1 MSSHRL
7 LFVALAVGIVSLVN
21 VAQAAAADGEP
32 AGSDSAA
39 QAPASLPSTPE
50 APATPPA
57 VPAATPS
64 PTGGPPASTH
74 PEIAAPSRV
83 QGATTAAIVLSAEA
97 RSLPAGGRRVWR
109 VEGQTGWSAEP
120 QVLLVLASA
129 WRDGREW
136 VKLLLPI
143 RPDGS
148 AGWIPRNDV
157 RLVHTSYWITVD
169 KRQREVRVYRSGRL
183 VRSFSAV
190 IGKPATPTPTGLAA
204 IYEVDHQPDP
214 EGFLG
219 TWALPLTILSHALF
233 NFGGGPGR
241 IAIHG
246 RGGASLLDPLGSAR
260 SHGCI
265 RVDDTD
271 VGWLAATMRQGTPVE
286 ITG

>member
-1 MSSHRL
+1 VSSRRL
-7 LFVALAVGIVSLVN
+7 LCAALAVGITSLAIV
-21 VAQAAAADGEP
+21 
-32 AGSDSAA
+32 
-39 QAPASLPSTPE
+39 APAAGANGSPAPS
-50 APATPPA
+50 
-57 VPAATPS
+57 
-64 PTGGPPASTH
+64 ASGAH
-74 PEIAAPSRV
+74 PEIAPPSRTH
-83 QGATTAAIVLSAEA
+83 GATTAGIVVSTEA
-97 RSLPAGGRRVWR
+97 RSLPGGGRRVWR

-129 WRDGREW
+129 WRDNLEW
-136 VKLLLPI
+136 VKVLLPI

-148 AGWIPRNDV
+148 TGWIPRNDV
-157 RLVHTSYWITVD
+157 RLAHTSYWIAVD
-169 KRQREVRVYRSGRL
+169 KRRRMVRVYRSGSL
-183 VRSFSAV
+183 VRSFQAV

-204 IYEVDHQPDP
+204 VYEVDRQPDP

-271 VGWLAATMRQGTPVE
+271 VGWLAATIRQGTPVE
-286 ITG
+286 IAD

>member
-1 MSSHRL
+1 M
-7 LFVALAVGIVSLVN
+7 
-21 VAQAAAADGEP
+21 
-32 AGSDSAA
+32 
-39 QAPASLPSTPE
+39 
-50 APATPPA
+50 
-57 VPAATPS
+57 
-64 PTGGPPASTH
+64 
-74 PEIAAPSRV
+74 
-83 QGATTAAIVLSAEA
+83 
-97 RSLPAGGRRVWR
+97 WR
-109 VEGQTGWSAEP
+109 VEGHTSWSDEP

-129 WRDGREW
+129 RRDGHEW
-136 VKLLLPI
+136 VKVLLPI

-148 AGWIPRNDV
+148 SGWIPRNDV
-157 RLVHTSYWITVD
+157 RLAHTSYWIAVD
-169 KRQREVRVYRSGRL
+169 KRGRMVRVFRGGRL
-183 VRSFSAV
+183 VRSFRAV

-204 IYEVDHQPDP
+204 VYEVDRQPEP

-271 VGWLAATMRQGTPVE
+271 VGWLAATVRQGTPVE
-286 ITG
+286 IAD